1 METER
6 LLSSLHTPR
15 PADQR
20 NEGRV
25 GIALLVDRRH
35 GILLVSHKVHKLTGS
50 NILVMPIMTIQL
62 STGEVI
68 YRANFFLHSTN
79 EVEFLEVF
87 EEYIFIKQ
95 REHRLVVF
103 SVLSPF
109 FHLLQDAEEQNRE
122 SGEQGR
128 VGCQAHR
135 LPQLSKHLPRVF
147 PLLHRYLQLPPQENQ
162 LVSNPSS
169 LHRRL
174 PKNCKYADNTYDNIA
189 FISVNQDILVCYYC
203 DKIRTGKV
211 DIFDLITGD
220 HMFSRDSR
228 SVYPSDNYALEDVS
242 GIMYDFQGDILYT
255 GKVATDHQ

>member
-103 SVLSPF
+103 SVFSPF
-109 FHLLQDAEEQNRE
+109 FTYSKMLKNKIVSLENKEGLDAK
-122 SGEQGR
+122 
-128 VGCQAHR
+128 
-135 LPQLSKHLPRVF
+135 LIVF
-147 PLLHRYLQLPPQENQ
+147 LNYQSIF
-162 LVSNPSS
+162 LV
-169 LHRRL
+169 
-174 PKNCKYADNTYDNIA
+174 
-189 FISVNQDILVCYYC
+189 
-203 DKIRTGKV
+203 
-211 DIFDLITGD
+211 
-220 HMFSRDSR
+220 FSRSSIDIYNSLLKKTNSFPTLLPFIVDSPR
-228 SVYPSDNYALEDVS
+228 TANMQTTHTTTLHSSP
-242 GIMYDFQGDILYT
+242 
-255 GKVATDHQ
+255 

>member
-1 METER
+1 MEIER

-109 FHLLQDAEEQNRE
+109 FTYSKMLKNKIVSLENKEGLDAK
-122 SGEQGR
+122 
-128 VGCQAHR
+128 
-135 LPQLSKHLPRVF
+135 LIVF
-147 PLLHRYLQLPPQENQ
+147 LNYQSIF
-162 LVSNPSS
+162 LV
-169 LHRRL
+169 
-174 PKNCKYADNTYDNIA
+174 
-189 FISVNQDILVCYYC
+189 
-203 DKIRTGKV
+203 
-211 DIFDLITGD
+211 
-220 HMFSRDSR
+220 FSRSSIDIYNSLLKKTNSFPTLLPFIVDSPR
-228 SVYPSDNYALEDVS
+228 TANMQTTHTTTLHSSP
-242 GIMYDFQGDILYT
+242 
-255 GKVATDHQ
+255 